1 MGEALRLWAGWNEE
15 IWEQQSETK
24 LGNVKIVQVRDGKA
38 LNIGTVSNIGREW
51 IGVMLNL

>member
-15 IWEQQSETK
+15 MWEQQSETK